1 MKRRL
6 AVALAAYAV
15 LGAAALAGLDGFLRV
30 AVFIF
35 LAGLVIRTIR
45 ASDEEPMD

>member
-6 AVALAAYAV
+6 AVALAVYAI
-15 LGAAALAGLDGFLRV
+15 LGAAALAGLDGFLRI

-35 LAGLVIRTIR
+35 LAGLAFRTIR
-45 ASDEEPMD
+45 AADEEPMD